1 MQAPAEMLNVLA
13 AINAGQV
20 QEHFVN
26 GILLDA
32 GGDLLQGGH
41 HALRHTVVY
50 VEWISTGINRQSGCY
65 KQILTFQ
72 IISSIQSANA
82 RTAGERKR

>member
-26 GILLDA
+26 GILLNA
-32 GGDLLQGGH
+32 GRDLLQSSH
-41 HALRHTVVY
+41 YALRHTVIK
-50 VEWISTGINRQSGCY
+50 VEWIISTN
-65 KQILTFQ
+65 
-72 IISSIQSANA
+72 
-82 RTAGERKR
+82 